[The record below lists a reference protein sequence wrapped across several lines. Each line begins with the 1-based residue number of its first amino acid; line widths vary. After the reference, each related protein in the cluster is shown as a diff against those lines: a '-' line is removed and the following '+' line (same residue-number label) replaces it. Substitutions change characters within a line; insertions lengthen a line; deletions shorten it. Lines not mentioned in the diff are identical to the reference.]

1 MKHKENNQCHLTLN
15 IIFPFSIE
23 TMVDWLLCL
32 QKQGYS

>member
-15 IIFPFSIE
+15 ITFPFSIE
-23 TMVDWLLCL
+23 TMVDWLCL